1 MAAEALMQRD
11 LRPDAPVP
19 YSYNV
24 RDWRVNGN
32 YVGSF
37 MSATLLLKIPGLE
50 VHDSTSLKNE
60 TIRLLA
66 HDQTC
71 TEREDVG
78 G

>member
-1 MAAEALMQRD
+1 
-11 LRPDAPVP
+11 
-19 YSYNV
+19 
-24 RDWRVNGN
+24 
-32 YVGSF
+32 

-50 VHDSTSLKNE
+50 EHDSTSLKNE

-66 HDQTC
+66 HGQTC